1 MIMTERKSVIS
12 FLWTPGRRHLSLCL
26 DGDPKDAARRLE
38 SEFDSSEEVE
48 GRVAGR
54 VVKIRRHPRK
64 AAVKGI
70 FSIYFYAVVQE
81 DGANCR
87 LVGHFQWHPVGRIYA
102 AAWMALGA
110 LIPLAFLVVGALRGT
125 PESTA
130 RDALPFLFPVL
141 LPLLLAGMLYI
152 QRRRDLPDE
161 KAIRRWLAGLKAG
174 WQEVETESAASTEH
188 VSPS

>member
-1 MIMTERKSVIS
+1 MIMTERKSFIS
-12 FLWTPGRRHLSLCL
+12 FLWTPGRRHLSLCI

-38 SEFDSSEEVE
+38 SEFDSSGEVE
-48 GRVAGR
+48 GRLAGR

-70 FSIYFYAVVQE
+70 FSIYFYAVVKK

-102 AAWMALGA
+102 AAWIVLSA

-161 KAIRRWLAGLKAG
+161 EAIRRWLAGLKVG
-174 WQEVETESAASTEH
+174 WQEVETKSTASNYQESTG
-188 VSPS
+188 

>member
-1 MIMTERKSVIS
+1 MTELRSVIS
-12 FLWTPGRRHLSLCL
+12 FLWTPSRRHLSLSL
-26 DGDPKDAARRLE
+26 DGDAEDAARRLE
-38 SEFDSSEEVE
+38 NELSSSEEVR

-54 VVKIRRHPRK
+54 GVKIRRHPRK

-70 FSIYFYAVVQE
+70 FSTYFYAIIQE

-102 AAWMALGA
+102 AAWIVLSA

-161 KAIRRWLAGLKAG
+161 EAIRRWLSGLKVG
-174 WQEVETESAASTEH
+174 WQEVETESAAATELE
-188 VSPS
+188 SSG

>member
-1 MIMTERKSVIS
+1 MTERKSVIS
-12 FLWTPGRRHLSLCL
+12 FLWTPGRRHFSLCL

-38 SEFDSSEEVE
+38 SEFNSNEEVE

-54 VVKIRRHPRK
+54 VVKIRRHPKK

-70 FSIYFYAVVQE
+70 FSIYYYAVLQE

-110 LIPLAFLVVGALRGT
+110 VIPLAFLVVGALRGT

-174 WQEVETESAASTEH
+174 WQEVETESASSTDH
-188 VSPS
+188 MSPS

>member
-1 MIMTERKSVIS
+1 MTELRSVIS
-12 FLWTPGRRHLSLCL
+12 FLWTPSRRHLSLSL
-26 DGDPKDAARRLE
+26 EGDAEDAARRLE
-38 SEFDSSEEVE
+38 NELSSSEEVE

-54 VVKIRRHPRK
+54 GVKIRRHPRRS
-64 AAVKGI
+64 AVKGI
-70 FSIYFYAVVQE
+70 FSTYFYAVVQK

-102 AAWMALGA
+102 AAWMVLSA

-141 LPLLLAGMLYI
+141 LPLLLTGMLYI
-152 QRRRDLPDE
+152 QRRRDLADE
-161 KAIRRWLAGLKAG
+161 RAIRHWLAELKAG
-174 WQEVETESAASTEH
+174 WQKVETESIASTEQE
-188 VSPS
+188 SPG